1 MAVDVAADGAEA
13 IEKISVN
20 AYDVVLLDRDLP
32 VVHGDDVCR
41 WMVEQQEGPRV
52 LMLTASGGLEHR
64 VEGLEMGADDYLPKP
79 FALTELIARI
89 HALARRPA
97 RGVPAILRV
106 GDLTLDVAGRR
117 AQRGTRSILLTAKQ
131 FAVLEVLVRADGAVV
146 SAEQL
151 LEHAW
156 DENVDPFTA
165 TVRVTIANLRARLG
179 DPPLIETVIGAGYR
193 IERSEP

>member
-79 FALTELIARI
+79 FAFTELIARI
-89 HALARRPA
+89 HALVRRPA
-97 RGVPAILRV
+97 RGTPAVLRA
-106 GDLTLDVAGRR
+106 GDLTLDVARR
-117 AQRGTRSILLTAKQ
+117 RVERGTREIRLTAKQ
-131 FAVLEVLVRADGAVV
+131 FAVLEVLV
-146 SAEQL
+146 
-151 LEHAW
+151 
-156 DENVDPFTA
+156 
-165 TVRVTIANLRARLG
+165 
-179 DPPLIETVIGAGYR
+179 
-193 IERSEP
+193 